1 VPYIPHTEQDI
12 QKILKALGASKV
24 EEVLSQLPASLRLT
38 KALDLPAGLS
48 EQELAAHLRELG
60 SRNTTVQ
67 DYSSFLGAGAY
78 NHYIP
83 AIVDSVIS
91 RSEFFTS
98 YTPYQPE
105 LSQGTLQAIFEYQTL
120 VCQLTGMDV
129 ANASLYDGATAVAEA
144 ALMARRI
151 TGKQGIVLSSALH
164 PEYRK
169 TVKTYLVGTGDQL
182 SEVMYCTETG
192 VTLPGAVEAAISD
205 STACVIVQHPNF
217 FGCLEDVQAVA
228 EVVHRKKALLVIVV
242 NEAISLGLL
251 KPPGETGCD
260 IVVGENQ
267 SFGNSLSYGGPYLGF
282 MATKDE
288 FIRQMPGRLIGQT
301 VDRDGK
307 RAFCLTFATRE
318 QHIRRERATS
328 NICTNHGLC
337 ALAAA
342 VHMVGLGSQGLKK
355 LASLNLSK
363 AEYLK
368 KKLSEAGAQLAFSA
382 PTFNEF
388 TIKVNKDPGQVLN
401 NLLGK
406 KIIGGLGLKRFYPAL
421 DRHILVTATEMNSKA
436 EMDALAEAIKG
447 A

>member
-1 VPYIPHTEQDI
+1 MPYIPHTEQDI

-164 PEYRK
+164 PEYRE

-182 SEVMYCTETG
+182 SEAMYCTETG

-267 SFGNSLSYGGPYLGF
+267 SFGNPLSYGGPYLGF